1 MHTERVWVRNAPGE
15 AFSKRVIFKL
25 KQFGREGMTN
35 PSNNM
40 CRAIG
45 KKRLEKSF
53 ESQEQRLE

>member
-1 MHTERVWVRNAPGE
+1 VRNAPGE